1 MKCNKCGNELRTWI
15 NPQTNQNMAS
25 CDSCKYDTPIFNSQ
39 YSQANPLPQKNSGLS
54 IVALIL
60 SISGCFCFIGLI
72 LGIIDLVKKDKVHK
86 HTLSIVAIIVAAVW
100 IVLSMALGGSG
111 DSSSSN
117 NSESTVVEQKHESD
131 TDTDISTSTELL
143 ANDSEE
149 SSPAA
154 LDDNT
159 AEASS
164 ETESESVPEIS
175 EEDFKASCQ
184 PFDYKTIARNPDDYI
199 GQNFVVDVKIF
210 QTANGKWYSDY
221 DVYYKAYTNDEYDLW
236 MGDFLYVIDCQNKDS
251 ESYLKVLDDDIIRVY
266 GTFNGM
272 TESSNALTGT
282 TNEEIALDMY
292 YCELISE

>member
-1 MKCNKCGNELRTWI
+1 MKCNKCGNEMREWF
-15 NPQTNQNMAS
+15 NQQTNQNVAT
-25 CDSCKYDTPIFNSQ
+25 CDTCKYDMPIFNQQ
-39 YSQANPLPQKNSGLS
+39 YSQMNQMPRKNSGMS
-54 IVALIL
+54 VVALIL

-86 HTLSIVAIIVAAVW
+86 HTLSIAAIVVAAVW
-100 IVLSMALGGSG
+100 IVLGMAFGGS
-111 DSSSSN
+111 DSSSSSN
-117 NSESTVVEQKHESD
+117 DSAPTVIEQTSDSD
-131 TDTDISTSTELL
+131 TTADTSTSSET
-143 ANDSEE
+143 NTNSSEE
-149 SSPAA
+149 SSEITT
-154 LDDNT
+154 DDTT
-159 AEASS
+159 AEVSS
-164 ETESESVPEIS
+164 KTEAVPEIS

-210 QTANGKWYSDY
+210 QTTNGAWYSDY

-236 MGDFLYVIDCQNKDS
+236 MGDFLYIIDCQDENS

-272 TESSNALTGT
+272 TESQNALTGT
-282 TNEEIALDMY
+282 TNDEISLDMY